1 MPNDLPDSDSDVDT
15 NLFDFYP
22 DPAHFV
28 DFLKTIERGDI
39 VSDIFIQILENY
51 RTMKSDAN
59 EDSMRCT
66 RFHFIYQHKSNIL
79 IRTLHKLQIIIQMQ
93 KRLLSEDTA
102 SNILHHPDHILSFIL
117 HVLESATIHTRSDAG
132 GGSSND
138 RLQFDK
144 DEDEDSD
151 DETQGPEVVGP
162 DDEMIETAISLLLA
176 ILEGNQLWHLSF
188 MDLLKKK
195 SFVANIK
202 LSTDTRPIFDEIFSK
217 MENLAI
223 NGSSSVRQLAR
234 EARLVI
240 TARLAHTPELKKLSS
255 DEEQAQETYQKA
267 LKLLQDPILPV
278 RAHGLLLLRHLVSPP
293 ATEGKKRPQPI
304 NQSLVPAILSIFLQS
319 VQDDDSYIFLNAVQG
334 LAAMVDTFGKTVLQ
348 SLMYNYAGGLDGLG
362 AGNLSQQDVD
372 IRTRV
377 GEALNIVINRCG
389 SALGI
394 YGM

>member
-1 MPNDLPDSDSDVDT
+1 
-15 NLFDFYP
+15 
-22 DPAHFV
+22 
-28 DFLKTIERGDI
+28 
-39 VSDIFIQILENY
+39 
-51 RTMKSDAN
+51 
-59 EDSMRCT
+59 
-66 RFHFIYQHKSNIL
+66 
-79 IRTLHKLQIIIQMQ
+79 
-93 KRLLSEDTA
+93 
-102 SNILHHPDHILSFIL
+102 
-117 HVLESATIHTRSDAG
+117 
-132 GGSSND
+132 
-138 RLQFDK
+138 
-144 DEDEDSD
+144 
-151 DETQGPEVVGP
+151 
-162 DDEMIETAISLLLA
+162 
-176 ILEGNQLWHLSF
+176 

-195 SFVANIK
+195 SLSLANVK
-202 LSTDTRPIFDEIFSK
+202 LSTDTRPTFDEIFSK

-223 NGSSSVRQLAR
+223 NGSASVRQLAR

-255 DEEQAQETYQKA
+255 DEEQVQGTYQKA

-293 ATEGKKRPQPI
+293 ATEGKKRPQTI

-334 LAAMVDTFGKTVLQ
+334 LAAMVDTFGKAVLQ

-394 YGM
+394 YGMWFCPCVQSDES